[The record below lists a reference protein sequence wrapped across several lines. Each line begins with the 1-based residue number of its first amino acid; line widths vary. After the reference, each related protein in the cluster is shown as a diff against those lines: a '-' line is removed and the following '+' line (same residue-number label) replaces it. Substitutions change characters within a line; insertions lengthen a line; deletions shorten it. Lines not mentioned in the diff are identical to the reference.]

1 MPTPE
6 VTAAARRWGLELLER
21 THSGYSQTWFVRRG
35 PEHLVLKVGGAT
47 SRALEA
53 TCLRGYAGKESADTP
68 PVACRLVA
76 QTEGALLLERILL
89 GDDLRPVAAADD
101 DLATAIAGAV
111 YARMHAAVARLPRP
125 AQVPALAEIRWPFD
139 EYWQREDSSA
149 PTRERLPGD
158 LVRRAADMLSELS
171 TPTPNDILLH
181 GDAHH
186 QNLLR
191 DGVGGAADVWR
202 VIDPRGWWGDPTF
215 EAVPLMLDLHDSL
228 RVQGTAADALRRAA
242 RRRAN
247 ILAELAGF
255 DQDRLLAWTFI
266 GAVAAELRCLHDHG
280 FVQGGPLHLARSLV
294 EG

>member
-1 MPTPE
+1 MTERGEFESGPLDWADASSGWRLPTPE

-35 PEHLVLKVGGAT
+35 QQHLVLKVGGAT

-111 YARMHAAVARLPRP
+111 YARMHAAVAHLPRP

-171 TPTPNDILLH
+171 TPTPNDI
-181 GDAHH
+181 A
-186 QNLLR
+186 
-191 DGVGGAADVWR
+191 
-202 VIDPRGWWGDPTF
+202 
-215 EAVPLMLDLHDSL
+215 
-228 RVQGTAADALRRAA
+228 AA
-242 RRRAN
+242 RGRSPSEPATRRCRRRRGC
-247 ILAELAGF
+247 LAG
-255 DQDRLLAWTFI
+255 DRPAW
-266 GAVAAELRCLHDHG
+266 
-280 FVQGGPLHLARSLV
+280 LV
-294 EG
+294 G